1 MRILKAAIVLG
12 IVLCFWQGN
21 AFSEDRT
28 EYFGDGLKKDEVFSV
43 GEIFYEKNKLV
54 TRSFE
59 NEVIFIVKKITYT
72 YQGLENNNLKI
83 MQVIRKDS
91 NMVSNQVIPKPLILR
106 LDKDNQ
112 ALLKTEFG
120 ENLQI
125 KVLDGQDG
133 LSITQIKDTKPS
145 KPAP

>member
-1 MRILKAAIVLG
+1 MLKAVIVLG
-12 IVLCFWQGN
+12 IVLCCWQGK
-21 AFSEDRT
+21 AFSDDRT
-28 EYFGDGLKKDEVFSV
+28 EYFGDGLKKSDLVPI
-43 GEIFYEKNKLV
+43 GAIFYEKNKLV

-91 NMVSNQVIPKPLILR
+91 NVASNQVISKPLILP
-106 LDKDNQ
+106 LDKNNQ

-125 KVLDGQDG
+125 KALDEQHN
-133 LSITQIKDTKPS
+133 LSITQIDNTGLP